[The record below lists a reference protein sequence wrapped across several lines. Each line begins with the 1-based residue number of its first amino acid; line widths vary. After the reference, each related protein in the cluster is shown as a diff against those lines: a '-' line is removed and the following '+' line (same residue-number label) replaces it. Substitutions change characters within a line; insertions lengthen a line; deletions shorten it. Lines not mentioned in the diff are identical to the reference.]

1 MILDT
6 FEIEVG
12 VEEDDDGKVPI
23 LEPFIPN
30 TPCPPED
37 VLGRTVIEVIDSV
50 GCYGMGGAGMFAVRL
65 DGERKTHHEKEDE
78 KGEVLVFA
86 LWGADENI
94 TVSKNG
100 KDPKTIDKHYK
111 EIQNLLLGKKI
122 TEFIVEEDGFRIIFD
137 DNIILELEAS
147 ARESIIKSDNDV
159 KDFRKA
165 VFLFP
170 TEFIWV

>member
-1 MILDT
+1 MILNT

-12 VEEDDDGKVPI
+12 IEEDEDGKLPI
-23 LEPFIPN
+23 LERFNPK

-37 VLGRTVIEVIDSV
+37 VLGRTVIEIIDSV
-50 GCYGMGGAGMFAVRL
+50 GCYGMGGAGMFALRL
-65 DGERKTHHEKEDE
+65 DGERKTHHDKEDS

-86 LWGADENI
+86 LWSADEKI
-94 TVSKNG
+94 TLSKN
-100 KDPKTIDKHYK
+100 DEAAQTIDKLSKVIYT
-111 EIQNLLLGKKI
+111 LLLGKKI
-122 TEFIVEEDGFRIIFD
+122 TKFSVSEDNFKVTFD
-137 DNIILELEAS
+137 DVVLELDATAKSE
-147 ARESIIKSDNDV
+147 ILKSDFEV

>member
-1 MILDT
+1 MILNT

-12 VEEDDDGKVPI
+12 FDGIGPI
-23 LEPFIPN
+23 LEPFKPN
-30 TPCPPED
+30 TPCLPEE
-37 VLGRTVIEVIDSV
+37 VLGRTVIEIIDSV
-50 GCYGMGGAGMFAVRL
+50 GWYGMGGAGMFAVRL

-94 TVSKNG
+94 TISKRG
-100 KDPKTIDKHYK
+100 EEPKIINKYR
-111 EIQNLLLGKKI
+111 EVQNILLGKKI
-122 TEFIVEEDGFRIIFD
+122 TEFFIDEDNFRVIFD
-137 DNIILELEAS
+137 DDIILELDAV
-147 ARESIIKSDNDV
+147 ARSNILQSNDDV